1 VNDSSVNVGSPRD
14 VKQFTNMFKY
24 KLNVKHSIG
33 LCGSLDINKCN
44 MQHLSNGFNTLK
56 VNEWFNSCIDVDSS
70 NNVKIFIKPFKYN
83 CKTSSHICFSI
94 SYI

>member
-1 VNDSSVNVGSPRD
+1 
-14 VKQFTNMFKY
+14 
-24 KLNVKHSIG
+24 
-33 LCGSLDINKCN
+33 

-83 CKTSSHICFSI
+83 CKVAYVLVYYNKCKMQPMNNGFNILKLNDLTRVPPT
-94 SYI
+94 